1 MFPLT
6 YTSNIVVDLFPTTT
20 KTRKYQNTLGRVR
33 NCKKHQSERVVACG
47 DRSIDVKGRW
57 KIAAK
62 ALDFRHFS
70 VSDSFECV
78 ERVIV
83 CGNLSKGNPGQKV

>member
-47 DRSIDVKGRW
+47 DGMSTVTKQVKKYRNRL
-57 KIAAK
+57 KIRDFERFAAFGS
-62 ALDFRHFS
+62 LLESLFRVLTIAS
-70 VSDSFECV
+70 
-78 ERVIV
+78 
-83 CGNLSKGNPGQKV
+83 